1 MSAFKGG
8 AAGSYLCFVVLACAF
23 ALAVVLAGQVVA
35 LERGG
40 EEAARA
46 WRLGVG
52 VCLVSS
58 LIAGLLVAFSGR
70 LKVPGVTMALGSML
84 LRLVILGMLGT
95 AAVVMLSLEVRS
107 FLLAVAVSY
116 LALLVV
122 DTGYALYAS
131 TRASGSP

>member
-8 AAGSYLCFVVLACAF
+8 AAGAYLCFVVLACAL
-23 ALAVVLAGQVVA
+23 ALAVALAGQAVA

-40 EEAARA
+40 QEAARA
-46 WRLGVG
+46 WRLGAG

-58 LIAGLLVAFSGR
+58 LIAGLLVAVSGR
-70 LKVPGVTMALGSML
+70 LKVAGVTMAFGSML

-95 AAVVMLSLEVRS
+95 AVVVMLSLEVRS

-131 TRASGSP
+131 ARASGSL

>member
-1 MSAFKGG
+1 MSAFKAG
-8 AAGSYLCFVVLACAF
+8 AAGAYLCFVVLACAF
-23 ALAVVLAGQVVA
+23 ALAVVLAGQAVA

-40 EEAARA
+40 QEAARA
-46 WRLGVG
+46 WRLGAG
-52 VCLVSS
+52 VSLVSS
-58 LIAGLLVAFSGR
+58 LIAGLLVAVSGR
-70 LKVPGVTMALGSML
+70 LKVQGVTMALGSML

-131 TRASGSP
+131 ARVSGSP